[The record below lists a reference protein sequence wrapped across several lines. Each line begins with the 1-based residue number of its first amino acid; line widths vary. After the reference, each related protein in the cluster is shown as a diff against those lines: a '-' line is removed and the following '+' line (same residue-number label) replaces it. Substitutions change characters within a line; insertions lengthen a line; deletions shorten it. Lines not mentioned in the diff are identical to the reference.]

1 MKRIH
6 FKLIY
11 VAVGLFFISNTLRAQ
26 QNEPLSL
33 EKSVALTLENNFGI
47 VIQREQVAISERQN
61 NWGAAGALP
70 SITFVGEGSV
80 NQSMDNGF
88 EKTSSTQRSNATVAL
103 NWTIF
108 RGFSARI
115 QKDRLEKLEK
125 LSRGNLNLIVENTLV
140 RVISTYYQLQLL
152 QQQIDLAEE
161 VMSLSYDRYQR
172 EQERKE
178 LGSSTTYALLQS
190 QNAYLEDKS
199 NFLSLGANYAVSLR
213 QLNFLMGTDLAGEY
227 ILNTPLEAIT
237 ADYELDVLTERL
249 MANNST
255 LQNQYLSLSLARNA
269 VESARSAFYPT
280 LSAGVNTGYA
290 QSTTSFENNQ
300 PDVESDGFSAG
311 ASISLSYTLYTG
323 GTRKQALEVSRM
335 KEALSQVETTEIE
348 WEMRKQ
354 LAQEYDLYEVRKEL
368 LTVAQ
373 ENYEAARL
381 NYQISQEKY
390 RSGAISS
397 FNFRDV
403 QQMFLNAGLRLTEA
417 RYNTTISYYTLLRLT
432 GGLVESFEAIDA
444 LEEN

>member
-1 MKRIH
+1 MKRIY

-11 VAVGLFFISNTLRAQ
+11 ITAVLFFLTSMVFAQ
-26 QNEPLSL
+26 QSEPLSL
-33 EKSVALTLENNFGI
+33 EKSVALTLDNNFGI
-47 VIQREQVAISERQN
+47 VIQKDQVAISERQN

-80 NQSMDNGF
+80 NQSLDTGF
-88 EKTSSTQRSNATVAL
+88 EKTSSTQRTNATVAL

-161 VMSLSYDRYQR
+161 VMALSYDRYQR

-213 QLNFLMGTDLAGEY
+213 QLNFLMGADLAGEY
-227 ILNTPLEAIT
+227 ELNTPLEAIT

-255 LQNQYLSLSLARNA
+255 LQNQYLSLSLARNT

-300 PDVESDGFSAG
+300 PDVENDGFSAG

-354 LAQEYDLYEVRKEL
+354 LAQEYDLYVVRKEL

-403 QQMFLNAGLRLTEA
+403 QQLFLNAGLRLEQA
-417 RYNTTISYYTLLRLT
+417 RYNTIESYYALLRLT
-432 GGLVESFEAIDA
+432 GGLVESFD
-444 LEEN
+444 EEG